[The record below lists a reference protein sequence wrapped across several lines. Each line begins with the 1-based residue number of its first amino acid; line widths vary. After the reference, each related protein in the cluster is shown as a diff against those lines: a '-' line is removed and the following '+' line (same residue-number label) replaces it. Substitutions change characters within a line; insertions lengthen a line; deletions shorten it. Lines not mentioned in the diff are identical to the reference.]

1 MIWRGNS
8 IHRAE
13 QNDACDL
20 GPNLPG
26 AQHLKKEQV
35 PAIQD
40 TCMLVNDYIIRV
52 YEQLWLDAI
61 QSQYFAVE
69 TQSPSAGKESI

>member
-1 MIWRGNS
+1 MIWRGNT

-26 AQHLKKEQV
+26 AQHLKK
-35 PAIQD
+35 
-40 TCMLVNDYIIRV
+40 TSSCHTRHMLVNNYIIRV